1 MDPRESDPTGAFTSG
16 GGAGLEHEPAP
27 DSTRPVDAARSTP
40 SGVDEAERQAI
51 TSATAAT
58 SEVADR
64 AAQDDAEAHGD
75 GPPLRR

>member
-1 MDPRESDPTGAFTSG
+1 MDPRESDPTGAFTG
-16 GGAGLEHEPAP
+16 GGAAGLDDRDP
-27 DSTRPVDAARSTP
+27 DDARRDQHRTE
-40 SGVDEAERQAI
+40 VDETERQTI

-64 AAQDDAEAHGD
+64 AAREDAEGQGD

>member
-16 GGAGLEHEPAP
+16 GGAGLEGEGPP
-27 DSTRPVDAARSTP
+27 DAERRSGRAASTSGEVD
-40 SGVDEAERQAI
+40 DAERQAI

-64 AAQDDAEAHGD
+64 DAQDDAERQGD
-75 GPPLRR
+75 GTPLPR

>member
-16 GGAGLEHEPAP
+16 GGAGLEDEAAP
-27 DSTRPVDAARSTP
+27 DSARPVNAARATAP
-40 SGVDEAERQAI
+40 GVDEAERRTI

-64 AAQDDAEAHGD
+64 DTQDEAEGDRD
-75 GPPLRR
+75 GPPLPR